1 MARKLVVKR
10 SKKVG
15 AGPGA
20 MVHIGRPSDRPSAIR
35 AISYGPDGLRDRI
48 VDDAARC
55 GDTLGTDR
63 VTWLNVDGVHQAA
76 LIETIGTR
84 FGLHPLVMED
94 ILNTDQRPKVEDY
107 EGYLFIVLRMLRYD
121 AAQQQV
127 TSEQVSLVLGEGFVL
142 SLQERP
148 GDVFDAVRE
157 RLRAGRKLRLM
168 ASDALAYALIDAV
181 VDHYF
186 IVLEQLGDQLETLE
200 DELIA
205 RPTPTTLSRIHH
217 FKREILM
224 LRKAVWPLREVLG
237 RLFRDES
244 PLISAE
250 TRLFLRDVYDHS
262 AHIMDT
268 VETFRELLAGMLDLY
283 MSSISNRM
291 NEVMKMLTLIATVFM
306 PLTFIAGVYG
316 MNFASMPELHWT
328 WGYPAVLL
336 LMLVVAVG
344 LVVLFRRRHW
354 L

>member
-10 SKKVG
+10 SKKAG

-20 MVHIGRPSDRPSAIR
+20 MVHIGRPSDRQSAIR
-35 AISYGPDGLRDRI
+35 VISYGRDGLQDQV

-55 GDTLGTDR
+55 ADTLGADR
-63 VTWLNVDGVHQAA
+63 VTWMNADGVHQAA
-76 LIETIGTR
+76 LIETIGNR

-121 AAQQQV
+121 AGQQQV
-127 TSEQVSLVLGEGFVL
+127 SSEQLSLVLGDRFVL
-142 SLQERP
+142 TLQERP
-148 GDVFDAVRE
+148 GDVFDTVRE
-157 RLRAGRKLRLM
+157 RLRAGRKLRQM
-168 ASDALAYALIDAV
+168 PSDALAYALIDAV

-186 IVLEQLGDQLETLE
+186 VVLEQLGDQLEILE
-200 DELIA
+200 DELVA

-237 RLFRDES
+237 HLWRDEG

-262 AHIMDT
+262 VHIMDT

-283 MSSISNRM
+283 VSSIGNRM

-316 MNFASMPELHWT
+316 MNFAVMPELQWT

-336 LMLVVAVG
+336 LMLAIAVG
-344 LVVLFRRRHW
+344 LLLFFRRRHW